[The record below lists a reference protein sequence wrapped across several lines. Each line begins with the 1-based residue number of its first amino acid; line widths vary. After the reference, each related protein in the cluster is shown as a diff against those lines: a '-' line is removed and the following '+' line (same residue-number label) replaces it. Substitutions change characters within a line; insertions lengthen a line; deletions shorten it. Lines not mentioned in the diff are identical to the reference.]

1 MKKWL
6 IIKNIKLSKTYSYF
20 FKIKRHKD
28 LQKSYKNWKLK
39 KIFKTTKK
47 KSTSTYRGQNKG
59 NHASRIPVK
68 NWLEWG
74 SIRKYMYHFGN

>member
-1 MKKWL
+1 MA
-6 IIKNIKLSKTYSYF
+6 NIKISNYLKLINLF
-20 FKIKRHKD
+20 FQNKWHIKD
-28 LQKSYKNWKLK
+28 LHKSYKNWKLK
-39 KIFKTTKK
+39 QRKK